1 MTTAVVQLS
10 RGIDEAVSDVKIT
23 RSPDGRISVATFFL
37 NTPNCMKPENMG
49 NADITGFYMIDEEG
63 EIVTRTVNGKFING
77 QQAGIEAIYKM
88 TSEYEW
94 ERFLRFM
101 NRYAESNGMS
111 LSRPEA

>member
-1 MTTAVVQLS
+1 MSTAPNS
-10 RGIDEAVSDVKIT
+10 ADNSAKNPC
-23 RSPDGRISVATFFL
+23 PD
-37 NTPNCMKPENMG
+37 PP
-49 NADITGFYMIDEEG
+49 
-63 EIVTRTVNGKFING
+63 TVNGKFING

-88 TSEYEW
+88 TTEYEW